1 MLLDSVEMIDSKRI
15 SHLVDYFSNESKYL
29 VAALLPEDSAA
40 VNDSSPE
47 ATLKK
52 IGPKI
57 E

>member
-1 MLLDSVEMIDSKRI
+1 MIDSKRI